1 MCSEHHAAVF
11 AAFLFIP
18 NQLQRH
24 LPMRNDATSSLLVL
38 FVLAIIGGLFWIS
51 RTLGA
56 SFSSVCTATVPILFS
71 AVILFAAWRFLD
83 DFALPL
89 LAGFFVIAW
98 PSTWP
103 VLDSI
108 ASGGRDTE
116 DFFRPMGDPLIN
128 SDWVK
133 WGVEGLLVGLLAAAI
148 YARRRR
154 RYW

>member
-1 MCSEHHAAVF
+1 
-11 AAFLFIP
+11 
-18 NQLQRH
+18 
-24 LPMRNDATSSLLVL
+24 MRNDALPSLIALV
-38 FVLAIIGGLFWIS
+38 VLAILGGLFWIW
-51 RTLGA
+51 RALGA
-56 SFSSVCTATVPILFS
+56 SFASVCTAAVPLVFS

-89 LAGFFVIAW
+89 FATFPVLGW
-98 PSTWP
+98 PSLWP

-116 DFFRPMGDPLIN
+116 SFFRPMGDPLIN
-128 SDWVK
+128 SDWLK
-133 WGVEGLLVGLLAAAI
+133 WGVEALFVALLAAAI

>member
-1 MCSEHHAAVF
+1 
-11 AAFLFIP
+11 
-18 NQLQRH
+18 
-24 LPMRNDATSSLLVL
+24 MRNDATSSLLVL
-38 FVLAIIGGLFWIS
+38 SILAIIGGLFWIS

-98 PSTWP
+98 PSIWP

-133 WGVEGLLVGLLAAAI
+133 WGVEGLFVGLLAAAI